1 VVEAPICD
9 ALRREGVS
17 HSCPPEKEGAGRF
30 QEGLLAIGSGQDHV
44 CLKIG
49 WNCRLRE
56 IAEGIL
62 ISIIFSSRGFG
73 IG

>member
-1 VVEAPICD
+1 MVCLQRVVEAPVCD

-17 HSCPPEKEGAGRF
+17 HSGPPEKEGAGGF
-30 QEGLLAIGSGQDHV
+30 QEGLLAIGRGQDHV

-56 IAEGIL
+56 ITEGIL
-62 ISIIFSSRGFG
+62 ISILSS
-73 IG
+73 